1 MKCII
6 IEDELPA
13 QNIIKAFLKKIP
25 DVELLATFQTAV
37 EANEFFKSQTA
48 DVVFLDINLPDIFGI
63 DFIKTLKNPPKII
76 MTTAYPDY
84 AVESFELET
93 IVDYLVKPFS
103 FDRFLKA
110 IKKTEN
116 HFKKINS
123 DEKKAVFL
131 NVDKTLYKV
140 HLNEILYLVS
150 DRNYT
155 TIVTQHKKYVLI
167 EALKNWAITLPENFI
182 QVHKSYIV
190 NMHKVEKLSGNL
202 VYINDTKIPV
212 GRTFKAAFLQKIN
225 YRNKPL

>member
-167 EALKNWAITLPENFI
+167 EALKNWATTLPENFI

-202 VYINDTKIPV
+202 VYINDTKIPI

>member
-202 VYINDTKIPV
+202 VYINDTKIPI